1 MRRWKPREGIPVG
14 GWKLKSKV
22 FTIRKQQLTNDDGH
36 VYAVEESVA
45 NQLTFEC
52 STAAHQFE
60 IWQDDLTNRDGFIAG
75 HPPCDCAQS
84 SPSPNPVAS
93 TSRGLPVTLYID
105 REIVDWLK
113 QRAKAELRPL
123 SHIAEETLL
132 AGISAL
138 S

>member
-1 MRRWKPREGIPVG
+1 MRHLTPTEGILIG

-22 FTIRKQQLTNDDGH
+22 FTLRKQALTNDEGH
-36 VYAVEESVA
+36 VYAIEESVA

-52 STAAHQFE
+52 HTAKHQFE
-60 IWQDDLTNRDGFIAG
+60 IWQDDLTNRAGFIAG
-75 HPPCDCAQS
+75 HLPCDCAQS
-84 SPSPNPVAS
+84 NPNPVAS
-93 TSRGLPVTLYID
+93 TTSRGLPVTLYID

-123 SHIAEETLL
+123 SRVAEETLL